1 MRTVLALAGCLLL
14 ASSGASAQQLTPRH
28 RTAIADT
35 VKDLA
40 NQLFEAENRRDA
52 DVFISQATDD
62 PDFRYIS
69 SGNLFPSKDS
79 LSRAAHARVK
89 SLKSLTYTLKQS
101 EVTVL
106 SPDAAV
112 FTGAYDE
119 TAVDS
124 TGKSQTFRDGWT
136 AVYQRRHG
144 EWKIVHGHFSRAP
157 VPVAPTGGMGR

>member
-1 MRTVLALAGCLLL
+1 MKPMLAGVLVLLT
-14 ASSGASAQQLTPRH
+14 ACASAASQPTLSDAQ

-35 VKDLA
+35 VKQLA

-52 DVFISQATDD
+52 DVFINQATDE

-79 LSRAAHARVK
+79 LSKAAHARVK
-89 SLKSLTYTLKQS
+89 SLKSLTYTLKTS
-101 EVTVL
+101 GVTVL
-106 SPDAAV
+106 APDAAV

-124 TGKSQTFRDGWT
+124 VGKSLTFKDGWT
-136 AVYQRRHG
+136 AVYARRNG
-144 EWKIVHGHFSRAP
+144 QWKIVHGHFSRAP
-157 VPVAPTGGMGR
+157 VTTPK

>member
-1 MRTVLALAGCLLL
+1 MKALFLVFCAALVSARPALA
-14 ASSGASAQQLTPRH
+14 QQVSERD
-28 RTAIADT
+28 RAAIADT
-35 VKDLA
+35 VKSLV
-40 NQLFEAENRRDA
+40 NKLYEAENRRDA
-52 DVFISQATDD
+52 DVFISEATDD

-69 SGNLFPSKDS
+69 TGNLFPSKDS

-106 SPDAAV
+106 AADAAV

-124 TGKSQTFRDGWT
+124 TGKSQTFHDGWT

-144 EWKIVHGHFSRAP
+144 QWKIVHGHFSRAP
-157 VPVAPTGGMGR
+157 VPASPVGPGR

>member
-1 MRTVLALAGCLLL
+1 MKELFTAVLLSTIALRPAT
-14 ASSGASAQQLTPRH
+14 SQQPTAQQRA
-28 RTAIADT
+28 AITDT

-40 NQLFEAENRRDA
+40 NKLFEAENRRDA
-52 DVFISQATDD
+52 DVFMAQSSDD

-79 LSRAAHARVK
+79 LSRSAHARVK

-101 EVTVL
+101 GVTVL

-136 AVYQRRHG
+136 AVYQRRNG
-144 EWKIVHGHFSRAP
+144 KWKIIHGHFSRAP
-157 VPVAPTGGMGR
+157 VPVPSG